1 METQTFSLE
10 GKVAIVTGAKRG
22 IGRAI
27 ALDFAEAG
35 ADVAIC
41 SRGVEDGSLEAVA
54 KEIEGLGRRS
64 LAIKADVSKKIDVDN
79 MVQRVTDEFGDID
92 ILVNNAGVIMWN
104 QSSLEASEDDWDKI
118 MAINLKGAFFCCQA
132 VGKWMVERK
141 KGNIINMSSVSAIS
155 VSPGAPIYC
164 ISKAGLWMLTRSLA
178 QELGVYNIRVNAIS
192 PGWVKTDMNIEYRRD
207 PDAEKEIARG
217 IPLARLGVPEDIGK
231 VALFLAS
238 DASDYITG
246 QSIVIDGGIND
257 TVYAGAFS

>member
-1 METQTFSLE
+1 MGVSGFSLE
-10 GKVAIVTGAKRG
+10 NKVAIVTGGKRG

-27 ALDFAEAG
+27 ALAFAEAG

-41 SRGVEDGSLEAVA
+41 SRGLEDGSLDAVA
-54 KEIEGLGRRS
+54 KKIEQLGRRS
-64 LAIKADVSKKIDVDN
+64 LAIKADVSQKSDVDD
-79 MVQRVTDEFGDID
+79 MVKRVIDKFGDID

-104 QSSLEASEDDWDKI
+104 QSLLEASEDDWDKI

-164 ISKAGLWMLTRSLA
+164 ISKAGLWMLTRALA

-192 PGWVKTDMNIEYRRD
+192 PCWVKTDMNIEFRKD
-207 PDAEKEIARG
+207 PEAEKDISRG
-217 IPLARLGVPEDIGK
+217 IPLGRLGVPEDISR
-231 VALFLAS
+231 VALYLAS
-238 DASDYITG
+238 EASDYITG